1 MSKRATPCM
10 RETSK
15 SPYQVRTPQE
25 AARKL
30 KELGKQIAKEHPKPK
45 ETSTET
51 LRRLRGWSR

>member
-1 MSKRATPCM
+1 M